1 MLVRLVMLL
10 LLAAPAA
17 ALDLD
22 GARLIDLTHPFDATT
37 IYWPTAKPFRLD
49 AVAHGMTEGG
59 YWYAANDFCAAEH
72 GGTHLDAPIHF
83 AAERWRSGRRA
94 EPSR

>member
-1 MLVRLVMLL
+1 MVTLALTLM

-22 GARLIDLTHPFDATT
+22 AARLVDLTHPFDADT
-37 IYWPTAKPFRLD
+37 IYWPTARGFRLE
-49 AVAHGMTEGG
+49 AVASGHTAGG

-72 GGTHLDAPIHF
+72 GGTHLDAPSHF
-83 AAERWRSGRRA
+83 
-94 EPSR
+94 